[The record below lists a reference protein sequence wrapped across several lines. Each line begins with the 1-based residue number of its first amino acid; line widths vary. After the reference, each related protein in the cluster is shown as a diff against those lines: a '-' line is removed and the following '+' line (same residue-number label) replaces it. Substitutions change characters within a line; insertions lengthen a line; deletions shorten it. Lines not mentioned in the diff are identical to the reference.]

1 MSWLQKRITLGPF
14 RRGFHLV
21 TRQIV
26 EAIPELGDFEIG
38 QLQVFIQHTSAS
50 VTISE
55 NADVEVRTDLES
67 VFNQLAP
74 ESFPYEHT
82 YEGPDDMPAH
92 VKSVLLGSS
101 VLIPISHGQLALGTW
116 QGIYLC
122 EHRNRASAR
131 SLILTIQGDR
141 RSGEK

>member
-1 MSWLQKRITLGPF
+1 MSWVQRHITLGPF

-26 EAIPELGDFEIG
+26 DALPELSQYRVG

-50 VTISE
+50 LTISE
-55 NADVEVRTDLES
+55 NADVEVRSDLEA

-82 YEGPDDMPAH
+82 YEGSDDMPAH
-92 VKSVLLGSS
+92 VKSVLLGHD
-101 VLIPISHGQLALGTW
+101 VLIPISGGRLALGTW
-116 QGIYLC
+116 QGIYFC
-122 EHRNRASAR
+122 EFD
-131 SLILTIQGDR
+131 GPR
-141 RSGEK
+141 RRTVLVQLLPAL

>member
-1 MSWLQKRITLGPF
+1 MAWLQRHVSLGPF

-26 EAIPELGDFEIG
+26 DALPELQQFRVG

-50 VTISE
+50 LTISE
-55 NADVEVRTDLES
+55 NADVEVRSDLEA

-82 YEGPDDMPAH
+82 YEGADDMPAH
-92 VKSVLLGSS
+92 VKSVLLGHDI
-101 VLIPISHGQLALGTW
+101 LIPISQGRLALGTW

-131 SLILTIQGDR
+131 NLVLTVQG
-141 RSGEK
+141 EMT

>member
-1 MSWLQKRITLGPF
+1 MSWVQRHITLGPF

-26 EAIPELGDFEIG
+26 DALPELSQFRVG

-50 VTISE
+50 LTISE
-55 NADVEVRTDLES
+55 NADVEVRSDLEA

-82 YEGPDDMPAH
+82 YEGSDDMPAH
-92 VKSVLLGSS
+92 VKSVLLGHD
-101 VLIPISHGQLALGTW
+101 VLIPISGGRLALGTW

-122 EHRNRASAR
+122 EHRNRASTR
-131 SLILTIQGDR
+131 SLVLTIQGEI
-141 RSGEK
+141 S

>member
-1 MSWLQKRITLGPF
+1 MAWLQRHVSLGPF

-26 EAIPELGDFEIG
+26 EALPELQQFRVG

-50 VTISE
+50 LTISE
-55 NADVEVRTDLES
+55 NADVEVRSDLEAM
-67 VFNQLAP
+67 FNQLAP

-92 VKSVLLGSS
+92 VKSVILGHD
-101 VLIPISHGQLALGTW
+101 VLIPISNGRLALGTW
-116 QGIYLC
+116 QGIYMC
-122 EHRNRASAR
+122 EHRNRANTR
-131 SLILTIQGDR
+131 NLVLTIQG
-141 RSGEK
+141 EMT

>member
-1 MSWLQKRITLGPF
+1 MAWVQKQISLGPF

-21 TRQIV
+21 TRQILDAV
-26 EAIPELGDFEIG
+26 PELREFEIG

-55 NADVEVRTDLES
+55 NADVEVRTDLEA

-82 YEGPDDMPAH
+82 YEGDDDMPAH

-101 VLIPISHGQLALGTW
+101 VLVPISRGQLALGTW

-122 EHRNRASAR
+122 EHRNRAGAR
-131 SLILTIQGDR
+131 SLVLTLQGDR
-141 RSGEK
+141 R

>member
-1 MSWLQKRITLGPF
+1 MAWVQKQISLGPF

-21 TRQIV
+21 TRQILDAV
-26 EAIPELGDFEIG
+26 PELREFEIG

-55 NADVEVRTDLES
+55 NADVEVRTDLEA

-82 YEGPDDMPAH
+82 YEGDDDMPAH

-101 VLIPISHGQLALGTW
+101 VLVPISRGQLALGTW
-116 QGIYLC
+116 QGIYLW
-122 EHRNRASAR
+122 EHRRAAHSR
-131 SLILTIQGDR
+131 TLVVTVLG
-141 RSGEK
+141 G

>member
-1 MSWLQKRITLGPF
+1 MAWLQRHVSLGPF

-26 EAIPELGDFEIG
+26 EALPELKQFRVG

-50 VTISE
+50 LTISE
-55 NADVEVRTDLES
+55 NADVEVRSDLEA

-92 VKSVLLGSS
+92 VKSVLLGHDI
-101 VLIPISHGQLALGTW
+101 LIPISQGRLALGTW

-131 SLILTIQGDR
+131 NLVLTIQGEM
-141 RSGEK
+141 S

>member
-1 MSWLQKRITLGPF
+1 MSWVQRHITLGPF

-26 EAIPELGDFEIG
+26 DALPELSQYRVG

-50 VTISE
+50 LTISE
-55 NADVEVRTDLES
+55 NADVEVRSDLEA

-82 YEGPDDMPAH
+82 YEGSDDMPAH
-92 VKSVLLGSS
+92 VKSVLLGHD
-101 VLIPISHGQLALGTW
+101 VLIPISGGRLALGTW

-122 EHRNRASAR
+122 EHRNRASTR
-131 SLILTIQGDR
+131 SLVLTIQGEI
-141 RSGEK
+141 S

>member
-1 MSWLQKRITLGPF
+1 
-14 RRGFHLV
+14 V

-26 EAIPELGDFEIG
+26 EAIPELGDFQIG

-101 VLIPISHGQLALGTW
+101 VLIPISQGQLALGTW

-122 EHRNRASAR
+122 EHRSRASAR
-131 SLILTIQGDR
+131 SLVLTIQGDR
-141 RSGEK
+141 SRGEK

>member
-1 MSWLQKRITLGPF
+1 MAWLQRHVSLGPF

-26 EAIPELGDFEIG
+26 EALPELKQFRVG

-50 VTISE
+50 LTISE
-55 NADVEVRTDLES
+55 NADVEVRSDLEA

-82 YEGPDDMPAH
+82 YEGADDMPAH
-92 VKSVLLGSS
+92 VKSVLLGHDI
-101 VLIPISHGQLALGTW
+101 LIPISQGRLALGTW

-131 SLILTIQGDR
+131 NLVLTIQGEM
-141 RSGEK
+141 S

>member
-1 MSWLQKRITLGPF
+1 MSWVQRHITLGPF

-26 EAIPELGDFEIG
+26 DALPELSQFRVG

-50 VTISE
+50 LTISE
-55 NADVEVRTDLES
+55 NADVEVRSDLEA

-82 YEGPDDMPAH
+82 YEGSDDMPAH
-92 VKSVLLGSS
+92 VKSVLLGHD
-101 VLIPISHGQLALGTW
+101 VLIPISGGRLALGTW

-131 SLILTIQGDR
+131 SLVLTIQGEI
-141 RSGEK
+141 S

>member
-1 MSWLQKRITLGPF
+1 MPWLQKRITLGPF

-26 EAIPELGDFEIG
+26 EALPELAGYQIG
-38 QLQVFIQHTSAS
+38 WLQVFIQHTSAS
-50 VTISE
+50 LTINE
-55 NADVEVRTDLES
+55 NADAEVRTDLEA

-92 VKSVLLGSS
+92 VKAALLGHS
-101 VLIPISHGQLALGTW
+101 VMVPITGGQLALGTW

-122 EHRNRASAR
+122 EHRDRAGAR
-131 SLILTIQGDR
+131 SLILTIQG
-141 RSGEK
+141 E